1 MDFSRREELQRL
13 VAELRSR
20 LRGQREVPPH
30 ARPRVVAPA
39 AGPVRDDVPSAGYVG
54 GWGDRAAGGP
64 PQVTEGRG
72 YGHVPTAPRGGVSG
86 GVGMGGGVGAG
97 VPPFASQARVRAP
110 VPNPREYID
119 DHHAPPAHFYEPQSV
134 GYNTHPHHV
143 GPPAHQPAWPAQR
156 QQRPY
161 HPGPVGGM
169 MTGSAMN
176 MGPRY
181 APPRGGDGGGGSG
194 FTLPQSPG
202 SLDAIINSIIPD
214 ALITAAVQGVVGA
227 AASAASAVPPTT
239 KAVASPPVPE
249 GPSLEEPKSLGVR
262 YDEVIASLYD
272 ALPLQCVD
280 SGVRF
285 PRGAD
290 RDLAD
295 HKDRIF
301 RQREVG
307 ILHASSLVTIYNPL
321 QLSLCIGSP
330 QWWLPHSSLIMQRV
344 VCL

>member
-1 MDFSRREELQRL
+1 M
-13 VAELRSR
+13 A
-20 LRGQREVPPH
+20 
-30 ARPRVVAPA
+30 
-39 AGPVRDDVPSAGYVG
+39 
-54 GWGDRAAGGP
+54 
-64 PQVTEGRG
+64 
-72 YGHVPTAPRGGVSG
+72 
-86 GVGMGGGVGAG
+86 
-97 VPPFASQARVRAP
+97 
-110 VPNPREYID
+110 
-119 DHHAPPAHFYEPQSV
+119 
-134 GYNTHPHHV
+134 
-143 GPPAHQPAWPAQR
+143 
-156 QQRPY
+156 
-161 HPGPVGGM
+161 
-169 MTGSAMN
+169 GSAMN

-181 APPRGGDGGGGSG
+181 APPRGGDGGGGGGGSG

-227 AASAASAVPPTT
+227 TASAASAVPTTIT

-307 ILHASSLVTIYNPL
+307 ILHTLSSVAIYNPL
-321 QLSLCIGSP
+321 QLPPRPGLP
-330 QWWLPHSSLIMQRV
+330 QWWLPHSSLIM
-344 VCL
+344 